1 MDALMICATDL
12 NLIGKFIYNVLYQ
25 WIQEWGSG
33 ISWIGPFGIT
43 VILFTLML
51 KLITSP
57 FDVWQKSLTRKN
69 AKIMEVM
76 QPELE
81 KAQRQCGDNKEL
93 YMQKQREIFKKHNYS
108 MFASC
113 LPMIITLAIFIT
125 VFSGFN
131 SAVKHYNSSVFEN
144 LQVVYEDTFNEA
156 YSDAYDSERQSLAGS
171 ELSETEKDT
180 AANKA
185 AKAIATALAEEKV
198 LESYKPERILLTTN
212 IFMPDTWAKPIPT
225 AEDYAG
231 KGIGKLNIATD
242 KTIYDRVMKPIMNEY
257 NKPGVWNGYL
267 IFPILAFILNIF
279 SSRLMG
285 SQTAAAPPMP
295 GQTEEQK
302 KAQES
307 QQKMMTY
314 MMPVMMAVFAF
325 LYSTA
330 FTLYLLL
337 NSGITTAFNL
347 IYNRVAKVK
356 DAKEKD
362 RYLSTT
368 IK

>member
-1 MDALMICATDL
+1 MDIMICATEL
-12 NLIGKFIYNVLYQ
+12 NAIGKLIYNVLYNWVQ
-25 WIQEWGSG
+25 GWGSG

-43 VILFTLML
+43 VILFTLAL
-51 KLITSP
+51 KLVTSP
-57 FDVWQKSLTRKN
+57 FDVWQKALMRKN
-69 AKIMEVM
+69 TKIMEVM
-76 QPELE
+76 KPELE
-81 KAQRQCGDNKEL
+81 KVQKQCGENREL
-93 YMQKQREIFKKHNYS
+93 LMQKQREIYKKHNYS
-108 MFASC
+108 MFSSC
-113 LPMIITLAIFIT
+113 LPMIITLVIFIT

-144 LQVVYEDTFNEA
+144 LQVIYEDAYQERYDIVYNEEMQSTDELEA
-156 YSDAYDSERQSLAGS
+156 DERTTKAV
-171 ELSETEKDT
+171 
-180 AANKA
+180 KA
-185 AKAIATALAEEKV
+185 AKAQAIISAEDAVLA
-198 LESYKPERILLTTN
+198 SYKPEGILLTTN

-225 AEDYAG
+225 AEDYSG
-231 KGIGKLNIATD
+231 KGIGKLNIETD
-242 KTIYDRVMKPIMNEY
+242 KITYDRVMKPIMDKY
-257 NKPGVWNGYL
+257 NTKGTWNGYL
-267 IFPILAFILNIF
+267 IFPIIAFILNIF
-279 SSRLMG
+279 STRLMG
-285 SQTAAAPPMP
+285 TQQAAAPPVP

-356 DAKEKD
+356 DAKEKEHF
-362 RYLSTT
+362 LSTT
-368 IK
+368 LK

>member
-1 MDALMICATDL
+1 MDALTICATDL
-12 NLIGKFIYNVLYQ
+12 NLIGKFIYNVLYK
-25 WIQEWGSG
+25 WILGWGSG
-33 ISWIGPFGIT
+33 ISWIGPFGVT
-43 VILFTLML
+43 VVIFTLML

-57 FDVWQKSLTRKN
+57 FDVWQKSLMRKN
-69 AKIMEVM
+69 TKIMEVM
-76 QPELE
+76 KPELD
-81 KAQRQCGDNKEL
+81 KAQKQCGDNKEL
-93 YMQKQREIFKKHNYS
+93 YMQKQRDIFKKHNYS

-125 VFSGFN
+125 VFGGFN

-144 LQVVYEDTFNEA
+144 LQEIYEEVYYAEYDIA
-156 YSDAYDSERQSLAGS
+156 IDAQADS
-171 ELSETEKDT
+171 ELSEAE
-180 AANKA
+180 ANRA
-185 AKAIATALAEEKV
+185 AKTIAIAAAEAKV
-198 LESYKPERILLTTN
+198 LDSYKPERILLTTN

-231 KGIGKLNIATD
+231 KGIGKLNIPEAD
-242 KTIYDRVMKPIMNEY
+242 KTMYDRVMKPIMDEY

-279 SSRLMG
+279 STRLMG
-285 SQTAAAPPMP
+285 SQQAGAAPPMP

-314 MMPVMMAVFAF
+314 MMPIMMAVFAF

-337 NSGITTAFNL
+337 NSGITTVFNL
-347 IYNRVAKVK
+347 IYNKVAKVK

-362 RYLSTT
+362 HYLSTT
-368 IK
+368 LK